1 MKSQRKRSFKRKREV
16 HSVIKVREKE
26 EIFEF
31 FFFFLAT
38 YEQLVLY
45 IRTNCSHVA
54 KINRNPHP
62 VVDEVWLVGL

>member
-1 MKSQRKRSFKRKREV
+1 MKSQRKRSFRRNREV
-16 HSVIKVREKE
+16 RSVIKVREKE
-26 EIFEF
+26 EIFE